1 MKSIIAYTALW
12 MVLGATLVL
21 SQGAAAQEEP
31 GKCSAA
37 RAAGSYGASDSGTVI
52 GVGPRAA
59 VAQLSLDASGNIKG
73 NVTSSLNGSVTS
85 SSLSGTY
92 SVNSNCTGTTT
103 FGEFDS
109 SGNLLLTATVSLMWD
124 DNMRQ
129 FRFLFTSAVEP
140 DGTSLSTVINGEAR
154 KTVP

>member
-1 MKSIIAYTALW
+1 MKRTITSTALL

-21 SQGAAAQEEP
+21 SLAATAQAEQ

-37 RAAGSYGASDSGTVI
+37 RAAGNYGASDSGTVI

-73 NVTSSLNGSVTS
+73 NVTSSLNGAVAAST
-85 SSLSGTY
+85 LSGTY
-92 SVNSNCTGTTT
+92 SVNSDCTGTTT
-103 FGEFDS
+103 FSEFDS

-129 FRFLFTSAVEP
+129 FRFLFTSAILP
-140 DGTSLSTVINGEAR
+140 DGTSLSTVVNGEAR